1 MQQQRVGAL
10 HLIVGCMYS
19 GKTDELLR
27 HIRVRRLSGKR
38 VLLVKY
44 AKDTRYR

>member
-1 MQQQRVGAL
+1 MQQRVSGVL

-19 GKTDELLR
+19 GKTDELLKQ
-27 HIRVRRLSGKR
+27 IRVRRLSGKR